1 MRIDRVS
8 FCCECGEEFEASVFD
23 NVVSFDCPNCNQE
36 RMFGLIV
43 DDYKELPLSD
53 FWSDDSSPKPK
64 EMSVIFSSLIA
75 FLASLFVSFLLLR
88 GMKKQEPIHTELE
101 GNTFSN
107 VESTDDRPLIEVRP

>member
-8 FCCECGEEFEASVFD
+8 FRCECGEEFEAPAFD

-43 DDYKELPLSD
+43 DDYRIDISNEWEDD
-53 FWSDDSSPKPK
+53 FQSKPAGLALF
-64 EMSVIFSSLIA
+64 VPYLFLFIFSFFFA
-75 FLASLFVSFLLLR
+75 FLLFQAT
-88 GMKKQEPIHTELE
+88 KKEPIHTTME

-107 VESTDDRPLIEVRP
+107 VENTVDRPLIEVRP